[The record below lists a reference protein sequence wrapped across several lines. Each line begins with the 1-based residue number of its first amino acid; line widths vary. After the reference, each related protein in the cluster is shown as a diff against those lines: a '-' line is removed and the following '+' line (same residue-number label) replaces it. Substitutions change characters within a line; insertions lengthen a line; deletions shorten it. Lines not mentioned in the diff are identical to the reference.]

1 MEHSGI
7 ERRWFALGKTNAAKR
22 LFVVFTLR
30 KNKIRII
37 SSRDM
42 NRKKQNTYE
51 KAGTAIFPDLKPT
64 MKTISLRLPEQM
76 LNRIKVLANERDV
89 PYQSLLKMF
98 LKERIDREYEPKRNK
113 PRSSRKAN
121 A

>member
-1 MEHSGI
+1 VAYGS
-7 ERRWFALGKTNAAKR
+7 L
-22 LFVVFTLR
+22 VVFAFQKQPAHIVCFLTALPNTIFYAIALR
-30 KNKIRII
+30 PL
-37 SSRDM
+37 SL
-42 NRKKQNTYE
+42 
-51 KAGTAIFPDLKPT
+51 LKPT
-64 MKTISLRLPEQM
+64 MKTVSLRLPEQM

-98 LKERIDREYEPKRNK
+98 LKERIDREYEPKRNR

>member
-1 MEHSGI
+1 M
-7 ERRWFALGKTNAAKR
+7 
-22 LFVVFTLR
+22 
-30 KNKIRII
+30 
-37 SSRDM
+37 
-42 NRKKQNTYE
+42 KKQKKTVPEFTSEQDEREFWATHDSSEYIDWE
-51 KAGTAIFPDLKPT
+51 KAETAIFPDLKPT

-98 LKERIDREYEPKRNK
+98 LKERIDRENDPKRNR
-113 PRSSRKAN
+113 PHSSRKAN

>member
-1 MEHSGI
+1 M
-7 ERRWFALGKTNAAKR
+7 
-22 LFVVFTLR
+22 
-30 KNKIRII
+30 
-37 SSRDM
+37 
-42 NRKKQNTYE
+42 KKQKKTVPEFRSEQDELEFWATHDSSEYIDWE

-98 LKERIDREYEPKRNK
+98 LKERIDREYEPKRNR

>member
-1 MEHSGI
+1 M
-7 ERRWFALGKTNAAKR
+7 
-22 LFVVFTLR
+22 
-30 KNKIRII
+30 
-37 SSRDM
+37 
-42 NRKKQNTYE
+42 KKQKKTVPEFTSEQDEREFWATHDSSEYIDWE
-51 KAGTAIFPDLKPT
+51 KAETAIFPDLKPT

-98 LKERIDREYEPKRNK
+98 LKERIDREYEPKRNR
-113 PRSSRKAN
+113 PHSSRKAN

>member
-1 MEHSGI
+1 VAYGS
-7 ERRWFALGKTNAAKR
+7 L
-22 LFVVFTLR
+22 VVFAFQKQPAHIVCFLTALPNTIFYAIALR
-30 KNKIRII
+30 PL
-37 SSRDM
+37 SLF
-42 NRKKQNTYE
+42 
-51 KAGTAIFPDLKPT
+51 IFPDLKPT

-98 LKERIDREYEPKRNK
+98 LKERIDREYEPKRNR

>member
-1 MEHSGI
+1 M
-7 ERRWFALGKTNAAKR
+7 
-22 LFVVFTLR
+22 
-30 KNKIRII
+30 
-37 SSRDM
+37 
-42 NRKKQNTYE
+42 KKQKKTVPEFRSEQDEREFWATHDSSEYIDWK

-98 LKERIDREYEPKRNK
+98 LKERIDREYEPKRNR

>member
-1 MEHSGI
+1 M
-7 ERRWFALGKTNAAKR
+7 
-22 LFVVFTLR
+22 
-30 KNKIRII
+30 
-37 SSRDM
+37 
-42 NRKKQNTYE
+42 KKQKKTVPEFRSEQDEREFWATHDSSEYIDWK

-98 LKERIDREYEPKRNK
+98 LKERIDREYEPKCNK
-113 PRSSRKAN
+113 PRSSRRAN

>member
-1 MEHSGI
+1 M
-7 ERRWFALGKTNAAKR
+7 
-22 LFVVFTLR
+22 
-30 KNKIRII
+30 
-37 SSRDM
+37 
-42 NRKKQNTYE
+42 KKQKKTVPEFRTEQDEREFWATHDSSEYIDWK

>member
-1 MEHSGI
+1 M
-7 ERRWFALGKTNAAKR
+7 
-22 LFVVFTLR
+22 
-30 KNKIRII
+30 
-37 SSRDM
+37 
-42 NRKKQNTYE
+42 KKQKKTVPEFRSEQNEREFWATHDSSEYIDWK

>member
-1 MEHSGI
+1 MNKQKKTVPEFRSEQD
-7 ERRWFALGKTNAAKR
+7 EREFWATHD
-22 LFVVFTLR
+22 
-30 KNKIRII
+30 
-37 SSRDM
+37 SSEYIDW
-42 NRKKQNTYE
+42 K

-113 PRSSRKAN
+113 PHSSRKAN
-121 A
+121 S

>member
-1 MEHSGI
+1 M
-7 ERRWFALGKTNAAKR
+7 
-22 LFVVFTLR
+22 
-30 KNKIRII
+30 
-37 SSRDM
+37 
-42 NRKKQNTYE
+42 KKQKKTVPEFTSEQDEREFWATHDSSEYIDWE
-51 KAGTAIFPDLKPT
+51 KAETAIFPDLKPT

-113 PRSSRKAN
+113 PHSSRKAN